1 MKIRKAV
8 YLLALSVFFSGACQK
23 SQPTE
28 KPEPVKAGNSLFES
42 DNLVAWCVVPF
53 DNLNRGPVERAVMLN
68 ELGFK
73 KFAYDW
79 RDQHL
84 PTFPEEIKALEAN
97 DIELTSVWWWIDGQG
112 ESLLNDGNAQLLHYL
127 DSMKVSCDIWMSF
140 DERFF
145 EGLEDM
151 EKLEHATEAVLEL
164 HQKASAVGATL
175 QLYNHGAWF
184 GDPRNQVA
192 IIKKSGLTDVGI
204 IYNFHHAH
212 AQIDEFPELLEIML
226 PYLNTVNINGMNVN
240 GPKILTVGQGE
251 SEDIMLKTLAASGFD
266 GYIGIIGHLEDEDVK
281 EVLERNLEGLNK
293 VTSKF

>member
-1 MKIRKAV
+1 M
-8 YLLALSVFFSGACQK
+8 
-23 SQPTE
+23 
-28 KPEPVKAGNSLFES
+28 
-42 DNLVAWCVVPF
+42 VPF

-212 AQIDEFPELLEIML
+212 EQIDEFPELLEIML

-240 GPKILTVGQGE
+240 GPKILTVGQGD

-281 EVLERNLEGLNK
+281 EVLERNLEGLTQI
-293 VTSKF
+293 TSKF